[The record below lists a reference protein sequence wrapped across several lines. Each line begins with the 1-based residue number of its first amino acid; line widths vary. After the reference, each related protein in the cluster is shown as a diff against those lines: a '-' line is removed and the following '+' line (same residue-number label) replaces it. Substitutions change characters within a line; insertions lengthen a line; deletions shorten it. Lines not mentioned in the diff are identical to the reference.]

1 MERLEDCS
9 NDNPN
14 QQTRGGDLPVF
25 KGFLGNLTVLQFS
38 EFNSCKLPAEFPEIA
53 SAPKF
58 SLGSRCRWIPN
69 PNTDWG
75 TVIGHVYI
83 PTNHDRSSSE
93 WSWLYLLLLDVD
105 SPSRQWVAVDWVGE
119 EDLELIPSP
128 PERSRGG

>member
-9 NDNPN
+9 NDNPD
-14 QQTRGGDLPVF
+14 QQTRGVDLPVF
-25 KGFLGNLTVLQFS
+25 NLTVLQFS
-38 EFNSCKLPAEFPEIA
+38 EFNSCKLPAKFPKMA
-53 SAPKF
+53 SASKF

-75 TVIGHVYI
+75 TIIGHVYI
-83 PTNHDRSSSE
+83 PTNDDHSSSE

-119 EDLELIPSP
+119 EDLELISSP

>member
-1 MERLEDCS
+1 MERLGDRS
-9 NDNPN
+9 NDNPD
-14 QQTRGGDLPVF
+14 QQTREVDLPIF
-25 KGFLGNLTVLQFS
+25 KGFLKNLTVLQFS
-38 EFNSCKLPAEFPEIA
+38 GFDSCKLPAEFPTMA

-69 PNTDWG
+69 PKTDWG

-119 EDLELIPSP
+119 EDLELIPSLT
-128 PERSRGG
+128 EQSRGC

>member
-9 NDNPN
+9 NDNPD
-14 QQTRGGDLPVF
+14 QQTRGVDLPVF
-25 KGFLGNLTVLQFS
+25 KGFLSNLTVLQFS
-38 EFNSCKLPAEFPEIA
+38 EFNSCKLPAEFPEMA
-53 SAPKF
+53 SAPQF

-83 PTNHDRSSSE
+83 PTNHDRASSE

-119 EDLELIPSP
+119 EDLELLPSP
-128 PERSRGG
+128 PERSREG